1 MAMFGDDGGKTEK
14 PTAQRLS
21 ETRDKG
27 DTPLSKEVVQGG
39 VMVMAGIMFWAC
51 GDWLVDGL
59 AAALRRGLQVNET
72 GSIDQVPHAY
82 QAILGVVGHVVWPL
96 ATLLATFVVVTLV
109 FGYGQ
114 IGVKISHGVLG
125 IKLDKINPF
134 ANWKKLFNAQA
145 IVRTLFAVV
154 KLIVLVTV
162 LWLIVGDRWHALL
175 HLHEIPFRAAARQIF
190 ELALLLLLTV
200 GGVVFAIAIG
210 DLFWQRYSFEKRNMM
225 TKQEVDDERK
235 RTEGDPHIKGRQRKA
250 RIELLRHRMME
261 AVPKADVIIVNPT
274 HFSVALRYDRA
285 TDPAPIVVAKG
296 VDEVA
301 LRIREIARE
310 HDVPLMEDPPL
321 ARALFRATKVGTAIP
336 EKFFQAVA
344 VILSHVYRLRQRIA

>member
-114 IGVKISHGVLG
+114 IGVNISHGVLG
-125 IKLDKINPF
+125 IKLDKNDSCIG
-134 ANWKKLFNAQA
+134 AALITRASDMLRA
-145 IVRTLFAVV
+145 ETTGGRTLEF
-154 KLIVLVTV
+154 T
-162 LWLIVGDRWHALL
+162 GRHDTT
-175 HLHEIPFRAAARQIF
+175 AR
-190 ELALLLLLTV
+190 
-200 GGVVFAIAIG
+200 GG
-210 DLFWQRYSFEKRNMM
+210 
-225 TKQEVDDERK
+225 
-235 RTEGDPHIKGRQRKA
+235 KGW
-250 RIELLRHRMME
+250 E
-261 AVPKADVIIVNPT
+261 AVKRANFTRVIPPEIQ
-274 HFSVALRYDRA
+274 L
-285 TDPAPIVVAKG
+285 
-296 VDEVA
+296 VDWE
-301 LRIREIARE
+301 EIE
-310 HDVPLMEDPPL
+310 GKKKDPPTNGQS
-321 ARALFRATKVGTAIP
+321 LFDT
-336 EKFFQAVA
+336 E
-344 VILSHVYRLRQRIA
+344 